1 MGASLALPTI
11 PVSAFIQFQQVLHLS
26 YVKFMPVFLI
36 AASVSN
42 LLWLFLLRKSVR
54 SPGFVLL
61 ALATVGILFVFAIT
75 LMVNVPINK
84 ELMTWDASAPLA
96 NVLELWKPWEQ
107 VNTIRTI
114 VAVCVFALEALVLS
128 LATVKTKV

>member
-1 MGASLALPTI
+1 MALNILVRFIALLSAGLIAGILFGYRMGASVALPTI
-11 PVSAFIQFQQVLHLS
+11 PVSSFVQFQQVLHLS

-42 LLWLFLLRKSVR
+42 LLWLFLLRGSVR
-54 SPGFVLL
+54 SAGFVLL

-84 ELMTWDASAPLA
+84 ELMTWDASAPPA
-96 NVLELWKPWEQ
+96 NVLELWK
-107 VNTIRTI
+107 RG
-114 VAVCVFALEALVLS
+114 S
-128 LATVKTKV
+128 R